1 MSEVSA
7 TPALPAGLIIEL
19 VTPLTATGSLDAEGL
34 GRLVDWVAPYAA
46 GIVAGSPGLGEA
58 LGLPDSL
65 RQELLSRLIELWPG
79 PGPLFFGVTADTREK
94 TWDLIQELEAAGQSR
109 YYDYQVYW
117 LDLPLWYHSNRGLP
131 AYYQQLLTAVKHP
144 LVLLNQPDFIQ
155 RRSKPWKHP
164 NLRTAVFKK
173 LTALPEIKG
182 LIFRGEM
189 SRFLNYHRAALS
201 RPDFVLYEGNE
212 SRFLSRPG
220 SHGLV
225 SAGAQL
231 FPAAWREVTRACQ
244 HPEDLAQQPSSPAR
258 LWQLSTELLRLAQCY
273 ESAPV
278 ALLKTALQELRV
290 IKHDTTCPATI
301 PAAAGAKKN
310 FLEALTNWSI

>member
-1 MSEVSA
+1 MSELSA

-34 GRLVDWVAPYAA
+34 ARLVDHVAPYAQ

-65 RQELLSRLIELWPG
+65 RLELLRRLIELWPG
-79 PGPLFFGVTADTREK
+79 PGPLFFGVTADTRDK
-94 TWDLIQELEAAGQSR
+94 TWDLIQEFEAACQNR
-109 YYDYQVYW
+109 YYDYQLYW

-131 AYYQQLLTAVKHP
+131 ASYQQFLTAVKHP
-144 LVLLNQPDFIQ
+144 LVLLNQPDFVQ
-155 RRSKPWKHP
+155 RRAKPWKHP

-173 LTALPEIKG
+173 LTGLSEIKG

-201 RPDFVLYEGNE
+201 RPDFALYEGNE

-225 SAGAQL
+225 SVGAQL
-231 FPAAWREVTRACQ
+231 YPAAWQEVTHACQ
-244 HPEDLAQQPSSPAR
+244 HPEDLAQQPGAQAR
-258 LWQLSTELLRLAQCY
+258 LWKLSTGLLRLAQCY
-273 ESAPV
+273 ESAPA
-278 ALLKTALQELRV
+278 ALLKTALQELKI
-290 IKHDTTCPATI
+290 IKHDTTGPATI
-301 PAAAGAKKN
+301 PAAAGAKET
-310 FLEALTNWSI
+310 LLDLMEVRR